1 MPRADVVVI
10 GAGLAGLTAA
20 ARLAESGASVALVA
34 KGHASTHWAAGG
46 IDVAAPDSAR
56 TPADGVATLAAVPG
70 HPYGVLGADVVP
82 ATAWLQGVL
91 AEAGLPYAGT
101 PETPIRRVPTAIGG
115 TRRVAIVP
123 EAQAAALRPWEPD
136 EVLVVA
142 GPAGFKDFWPAAVAD
157 SLSRDAVWHGSDRPA
172 RVIGVAVE
180 LDGVAG
186 RRNVNALEL
195 ANRLDDPQRRAADLD
210 RIALAV
216 GRAARG
222 RPGRVA
228 LPAIVGLRHHA
239 EAWADARAAL
249 PLDPFEVPLVPPS
262 VPGIRLWQALR
273 ARIRAGGGRVQVGEQ
288 VHRIEIVHGR
298 VVAVEL
304 EAATRVHRITTDA
317 VVLATGGIAGGG
329 LIGTVDG
336 RLVEPL
342 LGLPVETPPQDDWLR
357 HEALDPAGHPVESAG
372 IRTDAQLH
380 PLDADGQV
388 LANVFVVGALLAG
401 QRALRERCGDGV
413 AVASGWRAATT
424 ILHGPP
430 AAAEAPTPVGASS
443 RSRRTAR

>member
-20 ARLAESGASVALVA
+20 ARLAEAGASVALVA
-34 KGHASTHWAAGG
+34 KGHTSTHWGAGG
-46 IDVAAPDSAR
+46 IDLAAPDDAR
-56 TPADGVATLAAVPG
+56 TPAEGVATLAAVRG
-70 HPYGVLGADVVP
+70 HPYAVLGTDVAP
-82 ATAWLQGVL
+82 ATAWLRGVL
-91 AEAGLPYAGT
+91 AEAGLPYVGT

-123 EAQAAALRPWEPD
+123 EAQSAALRPWEAD

-172 RVIGVAVE
+172 RVMGVAVE
-180 LDGVAG
+180 LDGIAG

-195 ANRLDDPQRRAADLD
+195 ANRLDDPVRRAQDLA
-210 RIALAV
+210 RIAAAV
-216 GRAARG
+216 GRLAAG

-228 LPAIVGLRHHA
+228 LPAIFGLRHHA
-239 EAWADARAAL
+239 EVWAVARAAL

-262 VPGIRLWQALR
+262 VPGMRLWQALR

-288 VHRIEIVHGR
+288 VHRIEVTSGR

-317 VVLATGGIAGGG
+317 LVLATGGIAGGG

-342 LGLPVETPPQDDWLR
+342 LGLPVEAPAQDDWFR
-357 HEALDPAGHPVESAG
+357 REALDPAGHPVESSG
-372 IRTDAQLH
+372 IRTDARLH
-380 PLDADGQV
+380 PVDAAGRS
-388 LANVFVVGALLAG
+388 LENVFVVGALLAG
-401 QRALRERCGDGV
+401 QRAVRERCGDGV
-413 AVASGWRAATT
+413 AVGSGWRAAMT
-424 ILHGPP
+424 IIGGP
-430 AAAEAPTPVGASS
+430 AAAVEVPAPLGASS